1 MLDYSLAEFSP
12 LPVTPA
18 PEAVSA
24 YAEQVLDEMGGV
36 EETPYF
42 AGREREE
49 LVVRT
54 VPAKRVGGEEG
65 RGAGS
70 AGTVAGGNSEALMQ
84 RLLLARRKSL
94 QWAPKV
100 GSPLARG

>member
-1 MLDYSLAEFSP
+1 MYDFSMAELSPVPATPSAEALSL
-12 LPVTPA
+12 
-18 PEAVSA
+18 
-24 YAEQVLDEMGGV
+24 YAEHILDNEGGV

-49 LVVRT
+49 LIMRT
-54 VPAKRVGGEEG
+54 VPAKKLQGGEG
-65 RGAGS
+65 RKDAGML
-70 AGTVAGGNSEALMQ
+70 GGSDVLMQ

-100 GSPLARG
+100 GSPLARS